1 MFTDRASCK
10 LVLHRVNTWVNKED
24 KIKLSYFLTNV
35 CDKTLILQ
43 PRRKGYMERSTKL
56 ANLVCGNEHCIR
68 HNTVF
73 GSNTGCIVGFYHSIN
88 YLPQAE
94 S

>member
-24 KIKLSYFLTNV
+24 KIKLPYLLTHV

-43 PRRKGYMERSTKL
+43 PRAKGYMDRSRKL
-56 ANLVCGNEHCIR
+56 AN
-68 HNTVF
+68 
-73 GSNTGCIVGFYHSIN
+73 
-88 YLPQAE
+88 
-94 S
+94 

>member
-24 KIKLSYFLTNV
+24 KIKLPYFFCHTNV

-43 PRRKGYMERSTKL
+43 PRTKGNMDRSRKL
-56 ANLVCGNEHCIR
+56 AN
-68 HNTVF
+68 
-73 GSNTGCIVGFYHSIN
+73 
-88 YLPQAE
+88 
-94 S
+94 